1 MVLTLA
7 TLDRAAVGRG
17 ALGVVMF
24 VAPVVALT
32 IALAGGD
39 ESSSAWLLV
48 AAAVLFAATF
58 GGYVA
63 AHDRPVTPMAH
74 GAAAAAVGLS
84 VCFVVALA
92 VQAAQG
98 DLTLAAT
105 FTAVVFVQIGAALGC
120 LGALLAVKGLRRG
133 VRS

>member
-1 MVLTLA
+1 MAL

-48 AAAVLFAATF
+48 AVAVLFGTTF

-63 AHDRPVTPMAH
+63 AHDRPAMPMAH
-74 GAAAAAVGLS
+74 GATAAAVGLA
-84 VCFVVALA
+84 VCFALA
-92 VQAAQG
+92 LSVQLAQG
-98 DLTLAAT
+98 DLTLAAA

-120 LGALLAVKGLRRG
+120 LGALLAIKGLRRG
-133 VRS
+133 VRP

>member
-1 MVLTLA
+1 
-7 TLDRAAVGRG
+7 
-17 ALGVVMF
+17 MF
-24 VAPVVALT
+24 VAPIVALT

-48 AAAVLFAATF
+48 AVAVLFAATF

-63 AHDRPVTPMAH
+63 AHERPPTPMAH
-74 GAAAAAVGLS
+74 GAAAAAAGLGL
-84 VCFVVALA
+84 CFLFALG
-92 VQAAQG
+92 VQLAQG

-105 FTAVVFVQIGAALGC
+105 FTALVFVQIGAALGC